1 MLWILE
7 QIDTLEPEA
16 VLSLLPTISEAR
28 RVRVQSMT
36 HVPTR
41 VRSVLAELLLR
52 HALREEFGLTDPP
65 RIETGEKGKPFFP
78 DRPDLQFS
86 LSHCQTAVAC
96 ALAPALVGVDVQEVR
111 PLCRAAR
118 PLAAASPSLPLE
130 GKVAAPEARTD
141 EVVPRRDGTLPSASP
156 SLPPEGKVAAPEA
169 LTDEVALQA
178 RKTLPLYRILSES
191 ERAWVAAGETSF
203 ERDRRF
209 TAVWTCKEAWGKALG
224 VGFLYDLR
232 STCFIPNKEIWQQ
245 HGFCFTH
252 LSNTDYE
259 LNLCSHEPLPRKSV
273 TFKEIVNEVTL

>member
-130 GKVAAPEARTD
+130 GKVAAPEA
-141 EVVPRRDGTLPSASP
+141 
-156 SLPPEGKVAAPEA
+156 